1 MSMTRIKKESPVS
14 ASISAL
20 TREDEVL
27 SKIRKVRAFGRNARV
42 VCSALFALGL
52 VVCVILVLVMLFG
65 PFREPRSGNGGVFS
79 ILAGLHT
86 PPPLRVWT
94 FLMMGAVVGVWLAA
108 VYQLYCLFGNL
119 AAGAIY
125 TPENVRRVRYVGLLW
140 LLWAMLGIVIPAT
153 LVVAH
158 RLTDA
163 SVPIDLDRI
172 APSFSELLSSF
183 VAAGLV
189 LLVSWIMDVG
199 LYEKEN
205 ADALERDA
213 KLTI

>member
-1 MSMTRIKKESPVS
+1 MSV
-14 ASISAL
+14 SISAL
-20 TREDEVL
+20 LREDEVQ

-42 VCSALFALGL
+42 VCSALFGLGL
-52 VVCVILVLVMLFG
+52 LGCVSLVLVTLFG
-65 PFREPRSGNGGVFS
+65 SFREPRSGHGGVYS
-79 ILAGLHT
+79 ILTGLDT
-86 PPPLRVWT
+86 PLPLRVWT
-94 FLMMGAVVGVWLAA
+94 FVLMGVALGVWLAA
-108 VYQLYCLFGNL
+108 VYQLYRLFGNL

-125 TPENVRRVRYVGLLW
+125 TPENVRRVRSVGLLW
-140 LLWAMLGIVIPAT
+140 LLWAVHGIVIPAT

-158 RLTDA
+158 RLTGA
-163 SVPIDLDRI
+163 SVPIDLDRV

-199 LYEKEN
+199 LFAKEN

-213 KLTI
+213 NLTI